1 MSEELDLIVN
11 AVRRFVRREIWL
23 QEKRIEPNAPKLPVD
38 IHASLMNRAAELG
51 IDHLMAPSGSGVGPE
66 IDLPDTDRLRI
77 AEELSQHRAGVLHP
91 AYGLFDP
98 DPPAQLYAAAA
109 EQRERFLS
117 PLLRREATCF
127 RGLEDPD
134 LSTIPVDG
142 VRIRAQRHRQGWV
155 LDGTKLF
162 VADASDAAFG
172 IVYANTEEVPG
183 QRDGVSAIVVESDRV
198 GFQHWR
204 PWPTI
209 AVGRDTMELN
219 LSAVKVPDTNLLGE
233 VGNGPEFANELILR
247 RRLFTAAHLTGVA
260 SAAQDMCRSAVWS
273 RREHGKPLA
282 QGERARLALADGEIG
297 IAASRALYVAAA
309 DEVDEMALTATAF
322 ANEIAGSVVG
332 RTMDLHGPAG
342 GSADLPLERWAR
354 ELRWQRLSSGGLDQ
368 QRMAVAQRL
377 VSTFKK

>member
-1 MSEELDLIVN
+1 MGRSCSSPMRPMPRL
-11 AVRRFVRREIWL
+11 
-23 QEKRIEPNAPKLPVD
+23 
-38 IHASLMNRAAELG
+38 ASFTR
-51 IDHLMAPSGSGVGPE
+51 
-66 IDLPDTDRLRI
+66 TR
-77 AEELSQHRAGVLHP
+77 
-91 AYGLFDP
+91 
-98 DPPAQLYAAAA
+98 
-109 EQRERFLS
+109 
-117 PLLRREATCF
+117 
-127 RGLEDPD
+127 
-134 LSTIPVDG
+134 
-142 VRIRAQRHRQGWV
+142 
-155 LDGTKLF
+155 
-162 VADASDAAFG
+162 
-172 IVYANTEEVPG
+172 EEVPG
-183 QRDGVSAIVVESDRV
+183 QRDGVSAIVVETGPGGISALAPLADHRCRPRHHGTEPV
-198 GFQHWR
+198 GGEGAGYQLARPGWR
-204 PWPTI
+204 T
-209 AVGRDTMELN
+209 GQ
-219 LSAVKVPDTNLLGE
+219 S
-233 VGNGPEFANELILR
+233 FANESRSLR